1 MLIKCK
7 ASIPGNKIFMRE
19 IHLDPSMSLY
29 KFHEFISRE
38 FGFSPDQM
46 VLFNSVSPK
55 GEIKRTFG
63 LFDMGDGSMDSV
75 TIENIIN
82 HNEVG
87 FNYIYN
93 ISMNLFI
100 FFALEGEV
108 EPMRRMVYPA
118 IVAEKGSAPNQFSA
132 QYDDYETVATPS
144 SSSSSKRRAKD
155 DDCDDDY
162 DDDDYDDQDEEET
175 GYDEDELPEGE
186 ETF

>member
-1 MLIKCK
+1 
-7 ASIPGNKIFMRE
+7 MRE
-19 IHLDPSMSLY
+19 IHLNPSMSLY

-55 GEIKRTFG
+55 GDVKRTFG

>member
-55 GEIKRTFG
+55 GDVKRTFG

>member
-7 ASIPGNKIFMRE
+7 ATIPGNKIFMRE
-19 IHLDPSMSLY
+19 IHLNPSMSLY

-55 GEIKRTFG
+55 GDVKRTFG

-132 QYDDYETVATPS
+132 QYDDYETVATP
-144 SSSSSKRRAKD
+144 
-155 DDCDDDY
+155 
-162 DDDDYDDQDEEET
+162 
-175 GYDEDELPEGE
+175 
-186 ETF
+186 

>member
-100 FFALEGEV
+100 YFSIEGET

-162 DDDDYDDQDEEET
+162 DDDDYDDEDEEET

>member
-7 ASIPGNKIFMRE
+7 ATIPGNKIFMRE

>member
-1 MLIKCK
+1 
-7 ASIPGNKIFMRE
+7 MRE
-19 IHLDPSMSLY
+19 IHLNPSMSLY

-55 GEIKRTFG
+55 GDVKRTFG

-186 ETF
+186 EIF

>member
-1 MLIKCK
+1 
-7 ASIPGNKIFMRE
+7 MRE

>member
-1 MLIKCK
+1 
-7 ASIPGNKIFMRE
+7 MRE
-19 IHLDPSMSLY
+19 IHLNPSMSLY

-55 GEIKRTFG
+55 GDVKRTFG
-63 LFDMGDGSMDSV
+63 LFDIGDGSMDSV

>member
-7 ASIPGNKIFMRE
+7 ATIPGNKIFMRE
-19 IHLDPSMSLY
+19 IHLNPSMSLY

-55 GEIKRTFG
+55 GDVKRTFG
-63 LFDMGDGSMDSV
+63 LFDIGDGSMDSV